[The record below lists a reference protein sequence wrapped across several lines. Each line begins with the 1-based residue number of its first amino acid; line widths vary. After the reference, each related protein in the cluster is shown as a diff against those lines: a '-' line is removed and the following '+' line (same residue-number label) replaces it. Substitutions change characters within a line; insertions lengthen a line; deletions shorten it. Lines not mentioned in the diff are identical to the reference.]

1 MDTSGI
7 ERFVRYAAPPNQ
19 LGYCGPDGFGAA
31 GAVDSE
37 RETTLRRSA
46 REFIGAYPYLEL
58 LAGAAGLDDP
68 LVGSVVEAYWIGN
81 PNLLRVQTGEFGRS
95 LADRFRRRAG
105 SSWHHVESSAPEAL
119 CHHSFH
125 VFVISPWVGL
135 MRNGVVDEPL
145 AIVDDCRVSWGRVV
159 AILSPISVAVE
170 RTPLQWSNG
179 RLVPGELEITEVRL
193 DATAGMSV
201 ELNDVVA
208 IHWGLVCD
216 VLDPAQLAWLRWAT
230 HTQLSLAASIGRPC

>member
-1 MDTSGI
+1 MDTAGV
-7 ERFVRYAAPPNQ
+7 ERFARYAAPPNQ
-19 LGYCGPDGFGAA
+19 RGYCGPEGFASA
-31 GAVDSE
+31 RAVDDEQVTS
-37 RETTLRRSA
+37 LRRSA

-58 LAGAAGLDDP
+58 LAGAAGLNDP
-68 LVGSVVEAYWIGN
+68 LVDSVVEAYWIGN
-81 PNLLRVQTGEFGRS
+81 PTLLRVRTGEFGRS
-95 LADRFRRRAG
+95 LDDRFRSRAG
-105 SSWHHVESSAPEAL
+105 SSWPRVELSVPEAL

-159 AILSPISVAVE
+159 SISSPISVAVE

-179 RLVPGELEITEVRL
+179 QLVPGEPQIAEVRV
-193 DATAGMSV
+193 DATVGMSV
-201 ELNDVVA
+201 ELNDAVA
-208 IHWGLVCD
+208 IHWGWVCD